1 MADIRFDEQLFNKQ
15 INDCRVNFFK
25 SLSVLLKKYKENRI
39 NITSDSQLKL
49 EEAWKGL
56 NGSFTEIQTLK
67 QAFIT
72 SINKLIVITKSLDDS
87 IVAQNDIKINLKRQL
102 SELSGSKETSMGMLD
117 NSKII
122 RTHVLY
128 GNYLLTVICIFMV
141 VKLIKMYRASQP
153 TK

>member
-15 INDCRVNFFK
+15 INDCRVNFFN

>member
-1 MADIRFDEQLFNKQ
+1 MAAIRFDEQLFNKQ

-141 VKLIKMYRASQP
+141 VKLINMYRASQP

>member
-102 SELSGSKETSMGMLD
+102 SELSGSKETSIGMLD

>member
-49 EEAWKGL
+49 EEAWKRL

-128 GNYLLTVICIFMV
+128 GNYLLTVICIFMD
-141 VKLIKMYRASQP
+141 VKLFKMYRASQP

>member
-56 NGSFTEIQTLK
+56 NGSFTEIQT
-67 QAFIT
+67 
-72 SINKLIVITKSLDDS
+72 
-87 IVAQNDIKINLKRQL
+87 
-102 SELSGSKETSMGMLD
+102 
-117 NSKII
+117 
-122 RTHVLY
+122 
-128 GNYLLTVICIFMV
+128 
-141 VKLIKMYRASQP
+141 
-153 TK
+153 

>member
-102 SELSGSKETSMGMLD
+102 SELSGSKGTSMGMLD

-141 VKLIKMYRASQP
+141 VKLINMYRASQP

>member
-141 VKLIKMYRASQP
+141 VKLINMYRASQP